1 MAVLEPASANASNE
15 RSDPLYR
22 RRRGNCTAARN
33 LVGVTVCVS
42 SVLLTA
48 LALGEQDKAAEAFA
62 LLRAQKIDTDDAAL
76 DVPFAWRI
84 GSAQPA

>member
-1 MAVLEPASANASNE
+1 
-15 RSDPLYR
+15 
-22 RRRGNCTAARN
+22 
-33 LVGVTVCVS
+33 VTVCVS